1 MVHPCGSGAFG
12 YFETIADVSNLTKAN
27 FLSGKGVKTPIFMR
41 LSTVTTGREYPD
53 SARNPRGFAV
63 KFYTGE
69 GNYDIVGLNFVSASL
84 PSHLLLP
91 ILSFINDG
99 WVTQEPR

>member
-12 YFETIADVSNLTKAN
+12 YFESTADVSHLTKAN

-69 GNYDIVGLNFVSASL
+69 GNYDIVGLNFVSTSL
-84 PSHLLLP
+84 QSHLLQVLP
-91 ILSFINDG
+91 S
-99 WVTQEPR
+99 PSS